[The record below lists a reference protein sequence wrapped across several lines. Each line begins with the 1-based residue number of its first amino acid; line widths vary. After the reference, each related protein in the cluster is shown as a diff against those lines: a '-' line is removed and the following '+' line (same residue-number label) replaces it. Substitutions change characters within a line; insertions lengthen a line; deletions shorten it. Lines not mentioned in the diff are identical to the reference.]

1 MCRKLSCVLDRHDS
15 VPLDTRRQGWGSA
28 AVLLE
33 ICEEIRKGLA
43 CEMSEEQEID
53 LTDTLTRA
61 LVADDQETAEQL
73 MLAVYDQLRGLAG
86 SMLRQEV
93 PGHTLQPTAL
103 VNEAYMKL
111 VDQTRVDWQG
121 RTHFFAV
128 GAKMMRRILVD
139 HARTKKRVKRGG
151 GIHRVCLSDDVQ
163 VSKNNDEDVLA
174 IEEALEK
181 LVEQDSR
188 QAQIVELRFFGGL
201 TVAEVAQVLNVS
213 KRTIESEW
221 TILRAWLRRELSG
234 ESTP

>member
-1 MCRKLSCVLDRHDS
+1 
-15 VPLDTRRQGWGSA
+15 
-28 AVLLE
+28 
-33 ICEEIRKGLA
+33 
-43 CEMSEEQEID
+43 MSEEQEID

-61 LVADDQETAEQL
+61 LAADDQETAEQL

-139 HARTKKRVKRGG
+139 HARKKKRVKRGG
-151 GIHRVCLSDDVQ
+151 GIHRVSLSDDVQ

-181 LVEQDSR
+181 LAEQDPR
-188 QAQIVELRFFGGL
+188 QAQIVELRFYGGL
-201 TVAEVAQVLNVS
+201 TVAEVAQVLHVS

-221 TILRAWLRRELSG
+221 TILKAWLRRELSG
-234 ESTP
+234 ESTT

>member
-1 MCRKLSCVLDRHDS
+1 
-15 VPLDTRRQGWGSA
+15 
-28 AVLLE
+28 
-33 ICEEIRKGLA
+33 
-43 CEMSEEQEID
+43 
-53 LTDTLTRA
+53 
-61 LVADDQETAEQL
+61 

-181 LVEQDSR
+181 LAEQDSR

>member
-1 MCRKLSCVLDRHDS
+1 
-15 VPLDTRRQGWGSA
+15 
-28 AVLLE
+28 
-33 ICEEIRKGLA
+33 
-43 CEMSEEQEID
+43 MSEEQEID

-61 LVADDQETAEQL
+61 LAADDQETAEQL
-73 MLAVYDQLRGLAG
+73 MLVVYDQLRGLAG

-139 HARTKKRVKRGG
+139 HARKKKRVKRGG
-151 GIHRVCLSDDVQ
+151 GIHRVSLSDDVQ

-181 LVEQDSR
+181 LAEQDPR

-221 TILRAWLRRELSG
+221 TILKAWLRRELSG
-234 ESTP
+234 ESTT

>member
-1 MCRKLSCVLDRHDS
+1 
-15 VPLDTRRQGWGSA
+15 
-28 AVLLE
+28 
-33 ICEEIRKGLA
+33 
-43 CEMSEEQEID
+43 MSEEQEID

-61 LVADDQETAEQL
+61 LAADDQETAEQL

-139 HARTKKRVKRGG
+139 HARKKKRVKRGG
-151 GIHRVCLSDDVQ
+151 GIHRVSLSDDVQ

-181 LVEQDSR
+181 LAEQDPR

-221 TILRAWLRRELSG
+221 TILKAWLRRELSG
-234 ESTP
+234 ESTT

>member
-1 MCRKLSCVLDRHDS
+1 
-15 VPLDTRRQGWGSA
+15 
-28 AVLLE
+28 
-33 ICEEIRKGLA
+33 
-43 CEMSEEQEID
+43 
-53 LTDTLTRA
+53 
-61 LVADDQETAEQL
+61 
-73 MLAVYDQLRGLAG
+73 
-86 SMLRQEV
+86 MLRQEV

-139 HARTKKRVKRGG
+139 HARKKKRVKRGG
-151 GIHRVCLSDDVQ
+151 GIHRVSLSDDVQ

-181 LVEQDSR
+181 LAEQDPR

-221 TILRAWLRRELSG
+221 TILKAWLRRELSG
-234 ESTP
+234 ESTT

>member
-1 MCRKLSCVLDRHDS
+1 
-15 VPLDTRRQGWGSA
+15 
-28 AVLLE
+28 
-33 ICEEIRKGLA
+33 
-43 CEMSEEQEID
+43 MSEEQEID
-53 LTDTLTRA
+53 LTDALTRA
-61 LVADDQETAEQL
+61 LAADDQETAEQL

-139 HARTKKRVKRGG
+139 HARKKKRVKRGG
-151 GIHRVCLSDDVQ
+151 GIHRVSLSDDVQ

-181 LVEQDSR
+181 LAEQDPR

-221 TILRAWLRRELSG
+221 TILKAWLRRELSG
-234 ESTP
+234 ESTT

>member
-1 MCRKLSCVLDRHDS
+1 
-15 VPLDTRRQGWGSA
+15 
-28 AVLLE
+28 
-33 ICEEIRKGLA
+33 
-43 CEMSEEQEID
+43 MSEEQEID
-53 LTDTLTRA
+53 LTNVLTRA
-61 LVADDQETAEQL
+61 LAADDQETAEQL

-139 HARTKKRVKRGG
+139 HARKKKRVKRGG
-151 GIHRVCLSDDVQ
+151 GIHRVSLSDDVQ

-181 LVEQDSR
+181 LAEQDPR

-221 TILRAWLRRELSG
+221 TILKAWLRRELSG
-234 ESTP
+234 ESTT